1 MTNDQIP
8 TKPEDL
14 IEFLASSGLE
24 ESEII
29 KQEQKFRQ
37 SGRLPANACSYM
49 TLKYLNQFITQ
60 DKDMVLMK
68 ERVKKVAM
76 RSEPVLILGE
86 TGTGKELIARAL
98 HGGRTGRFVPVNT
111 TSLPD
116 LLLES
121 EMFGYKR
128 GAFTGADQDKVGLM
142 TCARDGTL
150 FLDEIGDMPLALQAK
165 LLRVLQEMQIR
176 RVGDTEFLPVNFRL
190 VCATNKSLSSL
201 MDAGKFRE
209 DLYYRIS
216 TVVMRLS
223 SLKNRISDC
232 PLIAS
237 GFNSKFPSEQIN
249 WRETVF
255 SFARTRTGNVREIQ
269 KIVKRWEIFGELP

>member
-1 MTNDQIP
+1 MNPDQIP

-60 DKDMVLMK
+60 DSEMIAMK

-76 RSEPVLILGE
+76 RQEPVLILGE

-190 VCATNKSLSSL
+190 VCATNKDIAALFEKGL
-201 MDAGKFRE
+201 FRE

-216 TVVMRLS
+216 TVQVHLS
-223 SLKNRISDC
+223 SLLSRPSDI
-232 PLIAS
+232 PLIAES
-237 GFNSKFPSEQIN
+237 INPKFPRDYSWGGSLYSI
-249 WRETVF
+249 R
-255 SFARTRTGNVREIQ
+255 GNVRAIQ
-269 KIVKRWEIFGELP
+269 QIVKRWEIFGELP